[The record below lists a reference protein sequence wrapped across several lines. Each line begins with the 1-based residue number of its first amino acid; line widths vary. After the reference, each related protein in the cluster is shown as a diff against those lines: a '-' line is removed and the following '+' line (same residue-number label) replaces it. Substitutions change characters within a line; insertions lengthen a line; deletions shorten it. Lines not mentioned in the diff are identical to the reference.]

1 MKQTMV
7 EKMFSLKNTCGTEV
21 KAGDLVTARLD
32 GAVLLLPADSVDE
45 HLKDAGISCGLP
57 WVWDKEKVYYVM
69 DHFQPAVNSHIA
81 NRNKAGREMARRL
94 GLKYFYDSMPAVG
107 HQVVCEKGYVKPGEL
122 VIGID
127 SHATMY
133 GALNCF
139 GTGIGEADM
148 AYALMFGEL
157 WFQVP
162 QTIKIV
168 LEGSRRKYPF
178 SKDILLYLA
187 GKYGDDFAQYKAL
200 EFSGEYSEKISI
212 DERLC
217 LSCQSVDI
225 GAKFGLFEFDDKT
238 RAFYN
243 KRNITRFDTISADDN
258 AVYEQVISVNVD
270 DIPFTVAKPHR
281 LCNSV
286 DVNEVSGTRI
296 DQAVIGSCANGRYE
310 DIEIAAR
317 IIKGKH
323 INPDVR
329 FLIQPASWDI
339 YRRCMEEGLVST
351 ILDAGA
357 FFLEPGC
364 GSCQPL
370 KGCLADG
377 EVCITST
384 TRNYKG
390 RMGSA
395 DASIYLGDPA
405 TVAASAL
412 AGEITDPTEV
422 LDEIL

>member
-1 MKQTMV
+1 
-7 EKMFSLKNTCGTEV
+7 
-21 KAGDLVTARLD
+21 
-32 GAVLLLPADSVDE
+32 
-45 HLKDAGISCGLP
+45 
-57 WVWDKEKVYYVM
+57 
-69 DHFQPAVNSHIA
+69 
-81 NRNKAGREMARRL
+81 
-94 GLKYFYDSMPAVG
+94 
-107 HQVVCEKGYVKPGEL
+107 
-122 VIGID
+122 
-127 SHATMY
+127 
-133 GALNCF
+133 
-139 GTGIGEADM
+139 M

-395 DASIYLGDPA
+395 DASIYLGGPA